1 MVTKKNIHLYLDDVR
16 IPNDDRWEVVVNYD
30 EFVKH
35 LNLHDLSD
43 YEVISFDHDLG
54 TSAMAEY
61 FRNVRP
67 NGIIDYDNISEKT
80 GLDCAKFLVQKAINE
95 KTPLPKLY
103 CHSANPVGTANI
115 VNYLNSYLQNCES
128 EERCRIAKIEHGFR
142 PLSDEEKAER
152 SKVYR
157 IKDIRIK

>member
-1 MVTKKNIHLYLDDVR
+1 MG
-16 IPNDDRWEVVVNYD
+16 
-30 EFVKH
+30 
-35 LNLHDLSD
+35 
-43 YEVISFDHDLG
+43 VISFDHDLG

-95 KTPLPKLY
+95 KTPLPKVY